1 MHIATLQTSY
11 ILKSVFTHTAC
22 GLPLYESSGRCVE
35 TCPNGE
41 FGNGNETSLTGV
53 CQQCECVEFT
63 VNVPPFVLTLYNA
76 PLSVPADYR
85 IALNATI
92 YYAEI
97 STDTPLNTPVY
108 RIRISINENEE
119 PIDISVRF
127 FQTGQINSLFEF
139 EGNTTDNRR
148 DISLDEFQTI
158 GNERVFDTSINLVA
172 DPASQ
177 FGEDDYPVE
186 LNLTIQYIVLNQDL
200 KTVLEGGSQGLGS
213 IQQSPG
219 V

>member
-1 MHIATLQTSY
+1 M
-11 ILKSVFTHTAC
+11 
-22 GLPLYESSGRCVE
+22 
-35 TCPNGE
+35 
-41 FGNGNETSLTGV
+41 SL
-53 CQQCECVEFT
+53 
-63 VNVPPFVLTLYNA
+63 L
-76 PLSVPADYR
+76 VPADYR

-139 EGNTTDNRR
+139 ESNTADNRR

-172 DPASQ
+172 DPTLQ
-177 FGEDDYPVE
+177 FEEDDYPVE
-186 LNLTIQYIVLNQDL
+186 LDLTIQFVVFTQDF
-200 KTVLEGGSQGLGS
+200 TSIQDISSGLGS
-213 IQQSPG
+213 IQQAPG
-219 V
+219 MLVADSNDKL